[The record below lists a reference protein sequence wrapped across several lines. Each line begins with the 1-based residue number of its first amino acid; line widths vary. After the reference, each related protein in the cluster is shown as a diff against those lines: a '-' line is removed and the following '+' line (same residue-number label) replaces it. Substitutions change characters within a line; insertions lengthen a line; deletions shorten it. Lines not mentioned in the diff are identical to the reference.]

1 MSVKE
6 YSPHSISSSL
16 SKSVRA
22 SRSFEQDTR
31 LIPITDTVKINFST
45 VIWLFITRHYQHID
59 ETSINFLYSVT
70 INTIMALF
78 GKNNRI
84 SIFKSGRT

>member
-6 YSPHSISSSL
+6 YSPHSLSSSL

-31 LIPITDTVKINFST
+31 LIPITDTVKINFNT
-45 VIWLFITRHYQHID
+45 VIWFITIHFFPTAKFGRDVGYTKNVSLLID
-59 ETSINFLYSVT
+59 IVP
-70 INTIMALF
+70 
-78 GKNNRI
+78 
-84 SIFKSGRT
+84 